1 MEGYVEITREMI
13 ECCLNYEI
21 EMMYKD
27 SSELKP
33 SPIEYF
39 KKNGEYKNL
48 FEKYLIN
55 NHIEVVD
62 GKFYEPEEV
71 YFADMGLAPDGR
83 PLPDDKL
90 EPITFGDR

>member
-1 MEGYVEITREMI
+1 MEGYVEITHEMI
-13 ECCLNYEI
+13 EGCLNYEI

-55 NHIEVVD
+55 NHIKVVD
-62 GKFYEPEEV
+62 GKFYEPEAV

-83 PLPDDKL
+83 PLPL
-90 EPITFGDR
+90 

>member
-13 ECCLNYEI
+13 ESCLNYEI
-21 EMMYKD
+21 EMMYK
-27 SSELKP
+27 EFFGTYA

-39 KKNGEYKNL
+39 KKNGEYENL
-48 FEKYLIN
+48 FEEYLIN
-55 NHIEVVD
+55 NHIKVVD
-62 GKFYEPEEV
+62 GKFYEPEAV

>member
-13 ECCLNYEI
+13 ESCLNYEI

-27 SSELKP
+27 SSELKI
-33 SPIEYF
+33 SSIEYF
-39 KKNGEYKNL
+39 KKNGEYENL

-55 NHIEVVD
+55 NHIKVVD

>member
-13 ECCLNYEI
+13 ESCLNYEI

-27 SSELKP
+27 SSELKI

-39 KKNGEYKNL
+39 KKNGEYENL
-48 FEKYLIN
+48 FDEYLIN
-55 NHIEVVD
+55 NHIKVVN
-62 GKFYEPEEV
+62 GKFYELEED

-83 PLPDDKL
+83 PLPDDKF
-90 EPITFGDR
+90 EPVTFGDR